1 MNVNDVY
8 SLMRF
13 IARKNQLTS
22 LSPAEFQYAFNAGS
36 RNYYDFLVGRVEQ
49 YRYDKPTPRVGLS
62 MTDNVVSRLAPFM
75 VSATPTVTTGSV
87 TKPALFNK
95 LLAMNTPNNYSMKR
109 FEQNRLAER
118 LQDSIDPINEANAF
132 YIEESATWK
141 VYPTTGLATVTIK
154 YLVLPTDIV
163 WAYTLDG
170 SGRPVYTPVGSVDP
184 QWKDNDI
191 DEVVGRA
198 LKILGVSIKEGAL
211 LNYGQ
216 QVIQSGE

>member
-36 RNYYDFLVGRVEQ
+36 RNYYDFLVGRIEQ
-49 YRYDKPTPRVGLS
+49 YRYDKPTP
-62 MTDNVVSRLAPFM
+62 M
-75 VSATPTVTTGSV
+75 VSATPAVASGSV
-87 TKPALFNK
+87 TKPAGFNK
-95 LLAMNTPNNYSMKR
+95 LLSMNTPGNFSMKR

-118 LQDSIDPINEANAF
+118 LQDSIDPVNEANAF
-132 YIEESATWK
+132 YVEESSVWK
-141 VYPTTGLATVTIK
+141 VYPTTLATVTIK
-154 YLVLPTDIV
+154 YLTLPTDII
-163 WAYTLDG
+163 WAFTLDG
-170 SGRPVYTPVGSVDP
+170 SGRPVYNSVGSVNP
-184 QWKDNDI
+184 QWYDNDI
-191 DEVVGRA
+191 DEVAARA

>member
-13 IARKNQLTS
+13 ISRKNQLTS
-22 LSPAEFQYAFNAGS
+22 LSPSEFQIAFNAAS
-36 RNYYDFLVGRVEQ
+36 RNYYDFLVGRIEQ

-62 MTDNVVSRLAPFM
+62 MTDNVVGRLTPYM
-75 VSATPTVTTGSV
+75 VSASLSVTSGSV
-87 TKPALFNK
+87 TKPNNFNK
-95 LLAMNTPNNYSMKR
+95 LLAMNTPNNFAVKR
-109 FEQNRLAER
+109 FEQNRLAKR
-118 LQDSIDPINEANAF
+118 LKDTVDPIDESNAF
-132 YIEESATWK
+132 YVEETSVWK
-141 VYPTTGLATVTIK
+141 IFPTTGIATVTLK
-154 YLVLPTDIV
+154 YLALPTNVI
-163 WAYTLDG
+163 WAFTLDG
-170 SGRPVYTPVGSVDP
+170 SGRPVYNAGASVDP

-216 QVIQSGE
+216 QVIQTGE

>member
-36 RNYYDFLVGRVEQ
+36 RNYYDFLVGRIEQ

-62 MTDNVVSRLAPFM
+62 MTDNVVSRLSPFM
-75 VSATPTVTTGSV
+75 VSATPAVTSGSV
-87 TKPALFNK
+87 TKPANFNK
-95 LLAMNTPNNYSMKR
+95 LLSMNTPGNFPMKR

-118 LQDSIDPINEANAF
+118 LQDSIDPVNEANAF
-132 YIEESATWK
+132 YVEELSVWK
-141 VYPTTGLATVTIK
+141 VYPTTLASVTLK
-154 YLVLPTDIV
+154 YLTLPTDIV

-170 SGRPVYTPVGSVDP
+170 SGRPVYNPVGSVNP
-184 QWKDNDI
+184 QWYDNDI

>member
-22 LSPAEFQYAFNAGS
+22 LSPAEFQYAFNSAQ
-36 RNYYDFLVGRVEQ
+36 RNYYDFLVGRIEQ

-62 MTDNVVSRLAPFM
+62 MTDNVVSRLSPFM
-75 VSATPTVTTGSV
+75 LSSTPVVSTGSV
-87 TKPALFNK
+87 TKPVGFNK
-95 LLAMNTPNNYSMKR
+95 LLSMSTPNNYSMKR

-132 YIEESATWK
+132 YVEESNIWR
-141 VYPTTGLATVTIK
+141 VYPTTGMATVTIK
-154 YLVLPTDIV
+154 YLTLPLDVV

-170 SGRPVYTPVGSVDP
+170 SGRPVYNPVGSVSP
-184 QWKDNDI
+184 NWYDNDI
-191 DEVVGRA
+191 DEIVARG